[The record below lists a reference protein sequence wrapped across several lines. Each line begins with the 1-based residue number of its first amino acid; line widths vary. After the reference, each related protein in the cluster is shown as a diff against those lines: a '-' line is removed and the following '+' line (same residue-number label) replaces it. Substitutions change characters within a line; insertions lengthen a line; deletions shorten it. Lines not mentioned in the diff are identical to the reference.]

1 MVFIAKI
8 LLFGPVSD
16 RLETEALNIELI
28 SRIKTIHD
36 LLVELG
42 EKGADWQQCLIP
54 EKLQITVNRQ
64 FADATTSISNSD
76 EIALISLPG
85 AV

>member
-1 MVFIAKI
+1 MAKI

-42 EKGADWQQCLIP
+42 Q
-54 EKLQITVNRQ
+54 
-64 FADATTSISNSD
+64 
-76 EIALISLPG
+76 
-85 AV
+85 

>member
-1 MVFIAKI
+1 MAKV

-16 RLETEALNIELI
+16 RLETEVLDIELQEH
-28 SRIKTIHD
+28 IKTIAD

-42 EKGADWQQCLIP
+42 EKGADWQKCLIP
-54 EKLQITVNRQ
+54 ENLQITINRQ
-64 FADATTSISNSD
+64 FGDANSAITNTD

-85 AV
+85 KV